1 LAAVTLPAALAQ
13 ATFEW
18 EQLELTD
25 PEGDGNPPALHFS
38 EGAYDLVRDRFV
50 FYGAKSNAGGRVAG
64 LWEFDGSSWKTY
76 SQAELLEET
85 TADWDPVAQKVLFT
99 NGTNPGFGVDFGRT
113 WDGTSMVTVD
123 PSDPEG
129 DGNIGGSGAQGVRA
143 AFDTVAGKLIA
154 YGGHSFSTVHSD
166 TWEWTGNSWKKLTPT
181 DTEGDG
187 NPGPRG
193 GYGMDYDPVREEIFL
208 FGGYG
213 TGYVVTEE
221 AGVVWGWNGVR
232 WLKYVPTD
240 PEGDGNPPG
249 TRGSAFVYHP
259 GIDRCVLL
267 GGALANDDPMPDIW
281 LWDGTSWARAG
292 VIDELGDGNHI
303 PYESP
308 ADYMSSL
315 GGIVAHSSA
324 FDPQGE
330 GKTWLLKFVDG
341 GSEGEPPAETHS
353 LDTNGDGLVNLSEL
367 LRGIQFYNSGNFSCE
382 VGTEDGYTP
391 GIGDQNCS
399 PHSADYAPQDWS
411 ISFFEILRQ
420 IQFFNS
426 NGVEPSVSTEDGFAP
441 VNAEGTA
448 PTVSFTRSIV
458 AITGSTVTV
467 EVTYTVSGDIRALG
481 LVETIPEG
489 FTYVSSGGSSTPE
502 LIRSNPSVGGDE
514 VEFAWLI
521 PEPGSFTYEIES
533 VSKGIST
540 GFISGSMY
548 YRGGGEQLATP
559 VEVTDINAVEGETP
573 SDITFSRE
581 GVPSNVY
588 TPGGTVDVRVRV
600 EYEGTLTA
608 LGIAETMPAGWTY
621 VQMVGGDIPEIS
633 PANGAS
639 GQLDFAY
646 FTPPS
651 SPVEFTYRVRA
662 PISATGVQT
671 IVGEAQ
677 YRRDGDVLIT
687 PDVATVFAQGAASE
701 PITGIVRDGRTNGPL
716 SGASV
721 TLFRSGTSQVLD
733 TAATA
738 GNGSYEVS
746 APDAATN
753 VDLLFAAQ
761 GFQARRISRINAP
774 STVSLTLEFVA
785 PPAPTGLEAF
795 PAVDSVTLTW
805 QPSAALDVAGYYLYR
820 GEGENPAQ
828 FDLVNSQPVADTRF
842 EDVAGLVRGDVYT
855 YFVTAVDFDGNE
867 SEPSETAEANP
878 GTVVMWIPNL
888 NALPGTALRVPLNVR
903 NASGLHIS
911 GMQLDFRYPAAWL
924 GADAPAQA
932 AAVAGI
938 KVEKTVLTQS
948 ATIQVN
954 KDTPGRVV
962 ISGLDTG
969 GKLVGEGHLFNVF
982 LPVAPGVTP
991 DACELLSFQSAV
1003 FATNTI
1009 PPQALPV
1016 DFTRSGLGCIDNT
1029 CFTGDLNG
1037 DGFSNVIDVLY
1048 ALQVSAQLL
1057 EADSCAFEAGEM
1069 DGDGGVNSGDAI
1081 LIWRSSIGAAVNPP
1095 QNTKSGE
1102 ATVAQYWR
1110 NKGGT
1115 LEAAIGTAARN
1126 GATAILPVALSN
1138 AAGISGLDLAI
1149 TYPEAEGLVSL
1160 ESVTQT
1166 GIASDFDLEVNEAT
1180 GQVLISMSR
1189 AEALEEDAGDILL
1202 LEFSVSEAAPAGAQL
1217 PIVLSAADLRGEYG
1231 ENLKWF
1237 GDVGRADGAILVGG
1251 VPEITSHQGDW
1262 DANNVFSLSE
1272 VLRLV
1277 QFYNV
1282 GAYGCDAGTEDGF
1295 APGSLDRICSPHTAD
1310 YQSGADWSVSLN
1322 ELLRIVQLY
1331 NAGSFT
1337 LCEQGEDGFCVEE

>member
-1 LAAVTLPAALAQ
+1 MQLPLTASAVTL
-13 ATFEW
+13 EW
-18 EQLELTD
+18 ELLELTD
-25 PEGDGNPPALHFS
+25 PEGDGNPPAMHFTD
-38 EGAYDLVRDRFV
+38 GAYDPVRQRFA
-50 FYGAKSNAGGRVAG
+50 FYGGKSNQGGTRVPG
-64 LWEFDGSSWKTY
+64 LWEFNGTSWIHFDQ
-76 SQAELLEET
+76 SELLEQT
-85 TADWDPVAQKVLFT
+85 TADWDPVAQKILFT

-113 WDGTSMVTVD
+113 WDGESMVVVD

-129 DGNIGGSGAQGVRA
+129 DGNIGGSGVQGA
-143 AFDTVAGKLIA
+143 SGAFDTASGKLVV
-154 YGGHSFSTVHSD
+154 YGGTSFGTVHAD
-166 TWEWTGNSWKKLTPT
+166 TWEWTGASWRKLLPT
-181 DTEGDG
+181 DVEGDG
-187 NPGPRG
+187 NPGPRVA
-193 GYGMDYDPVREEIFL
+193 YVMEFDETRQEIFL
-208 FGGYG
+208 FGGQG
-213 TGYVVTEE
+213 TGSVTIEE
-221 AGVVWGWNGVR
+221 SGAVWGWNGTR
-232 WLKYVPTD
+232 WRKYVPTD

-249 TRGSAFVYHP
+249 VSGSSFVYHP
-259 GIDRCVLL
+259 GLQRCVLM
-267 GGALANDDPMPDIW
+267 GGATAAESPMSDVW
-281 LWDGTSWARAG
+281 LWDGTSWEKA
-292 VIDELGDGNHI
+292 ELVDQLQDGNHI
-303 PYESP
+303 PGYSP
-308 ADYMSSL
+308 AGYMDSL
-315 GGIVAHSSA
+315 SGIVVHSGAIGGDIVS
-324 FDPQGE
+324 
-330 GKTWLLKFVDG
+330 KTWLLSNVDG
-341 GSEGEPPAETHS
+341 VSEGDA
-353 LDTNGDGLVNLSEL
+353 DG
-367 LRGIQFYNSGNFSCE
+367 
-382 VGTEDGYTP
+382 
-391 GIGDQNCS
+391 
-399 PHSADYAPQDWS
+399 
-411 ISFFEILRQ
+411 
-420 IQFFNS
+420 
-426 NGVEPSVSTEDGFAP
+426 
-441 VNAEGTA
+441 EG
-448 PTVSFTRSIV
+448 
-458 AITGSTVTV
+458 
-467 EVTYTVSGDIRALG
+467 
-481 LVETIPEG
+481 EG
-489 FTYVSSGGSSTPE
+489 G
-502 LIRSNPSVGGDE
+502 
-514 VEFAWLI
+514 
-521 PEPGSFTYEIES
+521 
-533 VSKGIST
+533 
-540 GFISGSMY
+540 
-548 YRGGGEQLATP
+548 
-559 VEVTDINAVEGETP
+559 VEGEGETS
-573 SDITFSRE
+573 SDITFSRT
-581 GVPSNVY
+581 GVPSNTY
-588 TPGGTVDVRVRV
+588 APGGTVDIRVRV
-600 EYEGTLTA
+600 EYDGTLTA
-608 LGIAETMPAGWTY
+608 LSFSEAMPAGWTY

-639 GQLDFAY
+639 GVFDFAY
-646 FTPPS
+646 VTPPP

-662 PISATGVQT
+662 PISAAGDQT
-671 IVGEAQ
+671 ILGEAQ
-677 YRRDGDVLIT
+677 YRRNGGALFT
-687 PDVATVFAQGAASE
+687 PEIATVFSQGAASE
-701 PITGIVRDGRTNGPL
+701 PISGIVRDGRTNGPL
-716 SGASV
+716 AGASV
-721 TLFRSGTSQVLD
+721 TLYRSGTSQVLD

-820 GEGENPAQ
+820 GEGENPVQ
-828 FDLVNSQPVADTRF
+828 FDVVNSQPVADTRF

-903 NASGLHIS
+903 NASGLQIS

-991 DACELLSFQSAV
+991 DTCELLSFQSAV

-1009 PPQALPV
+1009 PPQSLPV

-1057 EADSCAFEAGEM
+1057 EADTCTFKAGEM

-1115 LEAAIGTAARN
+1115 PEAAIGTAARN
-1126 GATAILPVALSN
+1126 GTSAILPVALSN

-1149 TYPEAEGLVSL
+1149 TFPEAEGLVSL

-1202 LEFSVSEAAPAGAQL
+1202 LEFSVSETAPAGAQL

-1237 GDVGRADGAILVGG
+1237 GEVGRADGAILVGG
-1251 VPEITSHQGDW
+1251 AAVIDGHLGDW
-1262 DANNVFSLSE
+1262 TGDNAFSLSE

-1282 GAYGCDAGTEDGF
+1282 GSYGCDAGTEDGF
-1295 APGSLDRICSPHTAD
+1295 APGSPDRICSPHTAD
-1310 YQSGADWSVSLN
+1310 YQTGADWSVSLN
-1322 ELLRIVQLY
+1322 ELLRVIQLF
-1331 NAGSFT
+1331 NAGGFS
-1337 LCEQGEDGFCVEE
+1337 LCEQGEDGFCLEE